1 MATQMSFD
9 PLDPAFQQAP
19 YEHYARLRDEE
30 PVHFI
35 ESIQTWGLFR
45 FEDCSRTFKHPE
57 EFSARNFVRDAFGE
71 FDPVPEVPSI
81 IALDPPEHTKLRK
94 LANKAFLPSVIRAMQ
109 PKIDAIVEGL
119 LDDVQERGGEFDF
132 VQDYAAN
139 VPVSVMAMI
148 LGVDQETARHDFK
161 RWTFD
166 MLKAPSRTALPEE
179 ELQQMHRSVAELRA
193 YFTEQIAYR
202 RKNPGDDLVSA
213 LVKAEED
220 DQTLTAAEVLSLIAL
235 LQFGGAE
242 TPSHLVSS
250 TLWELFR
257 NPDAMATVRSDLS
270 RTDDAV
276 EETLRHISPVH
287 FVFQTAAKDVVVRDV
302 TIPEGSTVFS
312 FIASGNRDERMFE
325 DPDRFDLDRRSH
337 NKHLSFARGAHFCIG
352 APLGRYM
359 VSQGVRGALQRF
371 PDLQPTASHDEWIP
385 SFWVRGLATYP
396 VSTT

>member
-1 MATQMSFD
+1 MATQTSFD

-19 YEHYARLRDEE
+19 YEHYARLRDDE

-45 FEDCSRTFKHPE
+45 FDDCSRTFKHPE
-57 EFSARNFVRDAFGE
+57 EFSAKNFVRDAFGE

-81 IALDPPEHTKLRK
+81 IALDPPDHTRLRK

-109 PKIDAIVEGL
+109 PKIDGIVSGL
-119 LDDVQERGGEFDF
+119 LDEVEERDEFDF
-132 VQDYAAN
+132 VTDYAAN
-139 VPVSVMAMI
+139 VPVSVMASI
-148 LGVDQETARHDFK
+148 LGVDGQTARNDFK

-179 ELQQMHRSVAELRA
+179 ELVQMRRSVAELRA
-193 YFTEQIAYR
+193 YFTEQIAFR

-213 LVKAEED
+213 LVRAEED
-220 DQTLTAAEVLSLIAL
+220 DQVLTAAEVLSLIAL

-257 NPDAMATVRSDLS
+257 NPDAMAAVRGDLA

-302 TIPEGSTVFS
+302 TIPEGSTVFA
-312 FIASGNRDERMFE
+312 FIASANRDERMFE
-325 DPDRFDLDRRSH
+325 DPDVFDLDRRSH

-359 VSQGVRGALQRF
+359 VSQGVRGALERF
-371 PDLQPTASHDEWIP
+371 PKLRPTGSKDVWIP
-385 SFWVRGLATYP
+385 SFWVRGLASYP
-396 VSTT
+396 VATR

>member
-1 MATQMSFD
+1 MSTALDFN
-9 PLDPAFQQAP
+9 PLEAEFQQNP
-19 YEHYARLRDEE
+19 YPVYERLRDQQ
-30 PVHFI
+30 PVHYI
-35 ESIQTWGLFR
+35 EAIGAWGLFR
-45 FEDCSRTFKHPE
+45 FDDCSMTFKHPE
-57 EFSARNFVRDAFGE
+57 LFSARNFIRDAFGE

-81 IALDPPEHTKLRK
+81 IALDPPEHTRLRK

-109 PKIDAIVEGL
+109 PKIDEIVEGL
-119 LDDVQERGGEFDF
+119 LDEVQEKGEFDF
-132 VQDYAAN
+132 VTEYAAN
-139 VPVSVMAMI
+139 VPVSVMATI
-148 LGVDQETARHDFK
+148 LGVDAETARGSFK

-179 ELQQMHRSVAELRA
+179 ELAQMHQSVSELRE
-193 YFTEQIAYR
+193 YFKEQIAYR
-202 RKNPGDDLVSA
+202 RKNPGPDLVSA
-213 LVKAEED
+213 LVRAEED
-220 DQTLTAAEVLSLIAL
+220 DQTLTADEVLSLIAL

-257 NPDAMATVRSDLS
+257 NPDAMATVRADLR

-276 EETLRHISPVH
+276 EEALRHVSPVH
-287 FVFQTAAKDVVVRDV
+287 FVFQTAAQDVTVRDV
-302 TIPEGSTVFS
+302 TIEEGQTVFA

-325 DPDRFDLDRRSH
+325 NPDVFDLDRKSH

-371 PDLQPTASHDEWIP
+371 PDLRPTGSHDEWIP
-385 SFWVRGLATYP
+385 SFWVRGLASYP
-396 VSTT
+396 VAT